1 MNRKKS
7 FYFFRIS
14 NNSKLDLIGG
24 IALLIKQKLISLLKY
39 DPALAKMSQMI
50 TCRGIAKSKSRH

>member
-24 IALLIKQKLISLLKY
+24 IALLIKQKLISLLKFEFFFQ
-39 DPALAKMSQMI
+39 QMDASSPRLI
-50 TCRGIAKSKSRH
+50 